1 MTIEEQLSF
10 LWFSQNEI
18 KVYIS
23 LLRSSWNY
31 VSQLSKDTKIERVS
45 LYYTLE
51 LLKEK
56 WLIQFVIKNKI
67 KFFIPEKPEKIV
79 NAHKEKLNIAENLLP
94 WLKMLENTTLNKPSF
109 KYFEWM
115 DWVKEV
121 LKEIFEYKDIKSYA
135 NLYNAM
141 NHSKELLD
149 PYFKKIIKDR
159 IKFNIIL
166 PYNQSVIDYLIAIKS
181 ETQNKTINYVFI
193 NQVEFPFEYDVFITD
208 KIVWI
213 ISIINGEI
221 IAIRIESMAYAN
233 SQRAIFNLAWLGATN
248 FVV

>member
-1 MTIEEQLSF
+1 MILEEQLSF

-67 KFFIPEKPEKIV
+67 KFFLPEKPEKIV
-79 NAHKEKLNIAENLLP
+79 NVYKEKLNIAENILP
-94 WLKMLENTTLNKPSF
+94 WLKMLENTSLNKPSF

-121 LKEIFEYKDIKSYA
+121 LKEIFEYQDIKSYA

-141 NHSKELLD
+141 NHSKDLID
-149 PYFKKIIKDR
+149 SYFKKISKNKIN
-159 IKFNIIL
+159 FNIIL
-166 PYNQSVIDYLIAIKS
+166 PYNQVVIDYLTSINNES
-181 ETQNKTINYVFI
+181 QNKTINYVFI
-193 NQVEFPFEYDVFITD
+193 NQNEFPFEYDVFITD
-208 KIVWI
+208 KIVWM
-213 ISIINGEI
+213 ISIMNWEI
-221 IAIRIESMAYAN
+221 IAIRIESRAYAN